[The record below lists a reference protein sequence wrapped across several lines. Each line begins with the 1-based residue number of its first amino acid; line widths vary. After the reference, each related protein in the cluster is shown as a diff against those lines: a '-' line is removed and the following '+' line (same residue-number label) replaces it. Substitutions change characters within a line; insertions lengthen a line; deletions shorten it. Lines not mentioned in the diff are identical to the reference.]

1 MSATAFVATYVDADN
16 LMLSAS
22 NGVDYAYR
30 ATGPSDANPLVLL
43 QHFRGNLDNW
53 DPALID
59 ALAER
64 RQVITFDNRGVG
76 ASSGRTPSTIA
87 EMARDAIDFIDALDV
102 GEVDLLGFSIG
113 SFVAQEIAL
122 VRPSIVRNMVLASSA
137 PQGASGMH
145 GWAPEV
151 IAAVGQPETSP
162 EGYLSVFFTGSDAG
176 RAAGQQ
182 AAGRIFGART
192 ADRDA
197 PTSWQ
202 TRLAQY
208 DAVCAWGQPNHA
220 LLERVSAIDK
230 PVFVANGD
238 SDPMILPRY
247 SYLLAALIPGAQLK
261 IYPDAAHGFLF
272 QHHAEFV
279 ADVDR
284 FLAGERADAAR
295 PSYDAECAGSA
306 RCPS

>member
-1 MSATAFVATYVDADN
+1 MSQTSSIASYIDAEN
-16 LMLSAS
+16 KVLSAAT
-22 NGVDYAYR
+22 GVDYAYR
-30 ATGPSDANPLVLL
+30 DTGAPDGTPLVLL

-53 DPALID
+53 DPALVD
-59 ALAER
+59 ALSRGR
-64 RQVITFDNRGVG
+64 RVITFDNRGVA
-76 ASSGRTPSTIA
+76 ASSGTTPRTIA
-87 EMARDAIDFIDALDV
+87 QMALDAIDFIEALDV

-122 VRPSIVRNMVLASSA
+122 VCPDTVRNLVLASSA
-137 PQGASGMH
+137 PQGARGMH

-151 IAAVGQPETSP
+151 IEAVGQPEPSP
-162 EGYLSVFFTGSDAG
+162 VGYLSVFFTGSEVG

-182 AAGRIFGART
+182 VAGRVFGART

-197 PTSWQ
+197 PTNWQ

-208 DAVCAWGQPNHA
+208 DAVCTWGQPNHA

-238 SDPMILPRY
+238 SDPMILPHY
-247 SYLLAALIPGAQLK
+247 SYLLAGLIPGAKLK

-272 QHHAEFV
+272 QHHVEFAE
-279 ADVDR
+279 DVDA
-284 FLAGERADAAR
+284 FLTRA
-295 PSYDAECAGSA
+295 
-306 RCPS
+306 

>member
-247 SYLLAALIPGAQLK
+247 SYLLAGLIPGAPAQDL
-261 IYPDAAHGFLF
+261 PG
-272 QHHAEFV
+272 
-279 ADVDR
+279 R
-284 FLAGERADAAR
+284 GAR
-295 PSYDAECAGSA
+295 LPLPAPRRVRRRRRPVPGRRTSRRGACVIAGSG
-306 RCPS
+306 